1 MDTLSNRMA
10 AFKDRM
16 LNLAKGKH
24 SGYNSLETGS
34 NLGQPLVDGHE
45 DDANAVPLGGG
56 DVSRPSPQGAAS
68 YYGGFINDP
77 VCLKDALVCVFGFIH
92 GCAEEQHLLY
102 KANTLCPQS
111 YQLRE
116 TALLA
121 KEAAAILWEMIALG
135 ETGTAKDDM
144 VSQAKQLQAELRGAI
159 SDAPE
164 VDESAMTDALESFDM
179 LAQCLSELGLGP
191 PVDDTPAAAAE
202 TTTSPVVAP
211 PPSAAAAAAEKPLI
225 EL

>member
-1 MDTLSNRMA
+1 MDTLTTRMA

-24 SGYNSLETGS
+24 SGYNTLDADS

-45 DDANAVPLGGG
+45 DDAGATPLGGNFT
-56 DVSRPSPQGAAS
+56 RPSPQGAAS
-68 YYGGFINDP
+68 YYGGFVNDP
-77 VCLKDALVCVFGFIH
+77 VRVACMVRIFSRLF
-92 GCAEEQHLLY
+92 
-102 KANTLCPQS
+102 QS

-135 ETGTAKDDM
+135 ETGAARDDM

-164 VDESAMTDALESFDM
+164 VEESAMTDALESFDM
-179 LAQCLSELGLGP
+179 LARCLSELGLGP
-191 PVDDTPAAAAE
+191 PVEEAPAPAAA
-202 TTTSPVVAP
+202 PVAAP
-211 PPSAAAAAAEKPLI
+211 VAAAEKPLI